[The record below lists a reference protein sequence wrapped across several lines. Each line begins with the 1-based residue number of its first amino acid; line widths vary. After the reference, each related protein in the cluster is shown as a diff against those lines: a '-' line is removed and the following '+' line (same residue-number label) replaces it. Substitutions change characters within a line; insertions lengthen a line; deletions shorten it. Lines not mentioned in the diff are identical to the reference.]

1 MPTVTVFTSEFPKA
15 MAEAISEKPHKVFL
29 YLEYTNT
36 SAPSYPNAGSV
47 PGFSD
52 PKTYYSGLGVSSN
65 YLRVP
70 AIKDPNV
77 QLNNSSPYSATV
89 NFFGQSSSTATGVNQ
104 SGAAFGNGVIC
115 YGAALVLAP
124 SEQDKT
130 QDLVIARA
138 YFTDAPLTKT
148 SSSELFVTFPFSTSI
163 TG

>member
-15 MAEAISEKPHKVFL
+15 MAEAVSEKPHKMFL
-29 YLEYTNT
+29 YLEYISGSPPNYPAA
-36 SAPSYPNAGSV
+36 SAV

-52 PKTYYSGLGVSSN
+52 PKTYYSTLGSSSN

-89 NFFGQSSSTATGVNQ
+89 NFFGQSDSAATGVNE
-104 SGAAFGNGVIC
+104 SGAGFVNGVAC

-124 SEQDKT
+124 FEQDKT

-138 YFTDAPLTKT
+138 YFTDAPLMKT
-148 SSSELFVTFPFSTSI
+148 ASSELFVTFPFSTSI